1 MDKPKHHIFVCTSS
15 RLTGQTQGYCHQK
28 GALEIIAAFNEEI
41 ADRELDGEV
50 MLSSTGCFGLCAM
63 GPVVM
68 IYPEQT
74 WYQKVTA
81 EDVEE
86 IMDALEEGE
95 MVERL
100 AL

>member
-1 MDKPKHHIFVCTSS
+1 MEKPKHHIFVCVSS
-15 RLTGQTQGYCHQK
+15 RLTGQNQGYCHQN
-28 GALEIIAAFNEEI
+28 GGHDIIAAFNEEI

-68 IYPEQT
+68 IYPRQI

-81 EDVEE
+81 DDVEE

-95 MVERL
+95 VVDRL

>member
-15 RLTGQTQGYCHQK
+15 RLTGQNQGYCHQN
-28 GALEIIAAFNEEI
+28 GGNEIIAAFNEEI
-41 ADRELDGEV
+41 TDRELDGEV
-50 MLSSTGCFGLCAM
+50 MLSNTGCFGLCSM

-68 IYPEQT
+68 IYPQQI
-74 WYQKVTA
+74 WYQKVTE

-86 IMDALEEGE
+86 IMDALEEGA
-95 MVERL
+95 VVDRL